1 MNTKIFTESFNND
14 FFNNNFGKGYLHKK
28 NLIPEANEIMSIEI
42 LSEILSIR
50 DYWNNKNFKM
60 VLDRNS
66 IGYSEYSSMF
76 LEHSTSTLRPDVDK
90 VQNLISRGS
99 SLVLSEIEKLNTKLY
114 SVVEELQNLTNGK
127 CQGNLY
133 FSMQSRQAFG
143 PHCDDHDV
151 FAIHFEGEKV
161 WNIYENI
168 EKNPINHPI
177 FKYSAE
183 ERTRKAGKLVDQVT
197 LQPGDL
203 LYLPRGQY
211 HDALASKNGA
221 IHIAFGL
228 TYFKP
233 IDLLSLLWEKIVLNE
248 YMREDF
254 KKSPTNEDLADYL
267 KKSASE
273 LSNIINQKENIDI
286 AYNAIKNWPY
296 KLNKYSL
303 SPIMDKGKA
312 YIVDKSIKIERN
324 DNEVLLSNGKNKVTI
339 PSKFVEIISYVLKHE
354 IIFEKDILENFI
366 KINKETVLDCLN
378 NLEKMKVI
386 N

>member
-99 SLVLSEIEKLNTKLY
+99 SLVLSEIEELNTKLY

-339 PSKFVEIISYVLKHE
+339 PSQFVEIISYVLKHE

>member
-1 MNTKIFTESFNND
+1 MNQKIFTENFVD
-14 FFNNNFGKGYLHKK
+14 TFFKNYFGKSYLH
-28 NLIPEANEIMSIEI
+28 NQNFISSPNEIMSIDI
-42 LSEILSIR
+42 LSDMLSIR

-66 IGYSEYSSMF
+66 IGYSEYSSIF
-76 LEHSTSTLRPDVDK
+76 LEHSSNMLRPDVDK

-99 SLVLSEIEKLNTKLY
+99 SLVLSEIEKLNNKLY
-114 SVVEELQNLTNGK
+114 SLVDELQDLTNGK

-183 ERTRKAGKLVDQVT
+183 ERVSKAGKLIDQVT
-197 LQPGDL
+197 LKPGDL

-233 IDLLSLLWEKIVLNE
+233 IDLLSLLWEKIVINE

-254 KKSPTNEDLADYL
+254 KINPTNENITNYL
-267 KKSASE
+267 KKMSSE
-273 LSNIINQKENIDI
+273 LSDIVTNDENITL
-286 AYNAIKNWPY
+286 ASESIKNWPY
-296 KLNKYSL
+296 KLNRYSL
-303 SPIMDKGKA
+303 KPMMSKGKA
-312 YIVDKSIKIERN
+312 LKVAKSIKMVKDGN
-324 DNEVLLSNGKNKVTI
+324 DMFLSNSKEKVLI
-339 PSKFVEIISYVLKHE
+339 PNQFVEII
-354 IIFEKDILENFI
+354 NFI
-366 KINKETVLDCLN
+366 LTKELVFEQDVINKFNMIKKEVVIECIN
-378 NLEKMKVI
+378 NLEKMKVLS
-386 N
+386 